1 MAPHEFKEI
10 GMVQSMTAF
19 ARRETQG
26 DWGTLICELRS
37 VNHRY
42 LDISFRMPEELRA
55 TEGAVRERLQAKL
68 GRGKVECALRYQAPS
83 TASVGVE
90 VDHAQVQALLEACEQ
105 VEGLMGASTQFNAL
119 DVLRWPGV
127 VREASR
133 DLAPLQ
139 KAATALVGET
149 LKDFAAARQ
158 AEGERLTVLIR
169 QRAEVVTEQVLRVR
183 ARRQDLVAG
192 LRDKYRAR
200 LADLG
205 VEADPG
211 RLEQELAIAA
221 QRLDVDEEL
230 DRLDSHLAELASV
243 LGRDE
248 PIGRRLD
255 FLMQE
260 FNREANTLGSKS
272 SDIETTQAAMELKV
286 LIEQMREQIQNIE

>member
-1 MAPHEFKEI
+1 
-10 GMVQSMTAF
+10 MVQSMTGF
-19 ARRETQG
+19 ARREVQG
-26 DWGTLICELRS
+26 EWGALICELRS

-42 LDISFRMPEELRA
+42 LDIGFRMPEELRA
-55 TEGAVRERLQAKL
+55 VEGAARERLQARL
-68 GRGKVECALRYQAPS
+68 GRGKVECHLRYQAPS
-83 TASVGVE
+83 GTDGGIE
-90 VDHAQVQALLEACEQ
+90 VDHAQVQELLEACEQ
-105 VEGLMGASTQFNAL
+105 VEGLMGASTQFTAME
-119 DVLRWPGV
+119 VLRWPGV
-127 VREASR
+127 VREPTR

-139 KAATALVGET
+139 KAALGLVNQALDE
-149 LKDFAAARQ
+149 FIAARR
-158 AEGERLTVLIR
+158 AEGERLATLIR
-169 QRAEVVTEQVLRVR
+169 QRGDAVTEQVERVR
-183 ARRQDLVAG
+183 GRRQDLVAG

-205 VEADPG
+205 VEAEPG

-230 DRLDSHLAELASV
+230 DRLDSHLAELSSV

-272 SDIETTQAAMELKV
+272 ADIETTQAAVELKV